1 MRTPTLLSFLSDV
14 ETPVSLF
21 HKISAQERPEEPTA
35 FLFESTDGDTRLA
48 RFSFIGVFP
57 VKTVSFKSGQAQVR
71 DLASGET
78 VTVDYTN
85 PLSVLQIEL
94 AAYLKHAGLDP
105 QAAIPESLR
114 QFPFVGGWVGYMGYG
129 ATRYFDGIPQQPSD
143 PLGVPEG
150 YYGLYDTVVLY
161 DHLFRRIT
169 FVSYRPEAEARALWA
184 EIEGR
189 LQVEAPLTPLY
200 NLDTVANELTD
211 EAIFDSVTG
220 PFDAERFCQT
230 VAEAQAFIQEGQ
242 IFQIV
247 LSHRFSTPLTAQPFD
262 VYRTLQAINP
272 SPYAYYLKFPEFVY
286 LGSSPETFVTC
297 HNGQV
302 VLRALAGTRHRGATP
317 EEDQQLAVEL
327 VSNEKERAEH
337 QMLVDLGRND
347 LGRMCRPGSIRVG
360 EIGQVTRYTHVMHMA
375 TELSGT
381 LREDKTAY
389 DVFQSCFPRG
399 TVSGAPKIRA
409 MHLLSQLEP
418 EQRGIYSGV
427 VGYFD
432 FLGNMDGA
440 IAIRSALIQNGQAH
454 VNAGAGVV
462 YDSEP
467 AAEYQETRNKAKS
480 TLKAI
485 QVAQQL
491 ATNPPAQSET
501 NRDPRVPHPAH

>member
-1 MRTPTLLSFLSDV
+1 
-14 ETPVSLF
+14 
-21 HKISAQERPEEPTA
+21 
-35 FLFESTDGDTRLA
+35 
-48 RFSFIGVFP
+48 
-57 VKTVSFKSGQAQVR
+57 
-71 DLASGET
+71 
-78 VTVDYTN
+78 
-85 PLSVLQIEL
+85 
-94 AAYLKHAGLDP
+94 
-105 QAAIPESLR
+105 
-114 QFPFVGGWVGYMGYG
+114 
-129 ATRYFDGIPQQPSD
+129 
-143 PLGVPEG
+143 
-150 YYGLYDTVVLY
+150 
-161 DHLFRRIT
+161 
-169 FVSYRPEAEARALWA
+169 
-184 EIEGR
+184 
-189 LQVEAPLTPLY
+189 
-200 NLDTVANELTD
+200 
-211 EAIFDSVTG
+211 
-220 PFDAERFCQT
+220 
-230 VAEAQAFIQEGQ
+230 
-242 IFQIV
+242 
-247 LSHRFSTPLTAQPFD
+247 
-262 VYRTLQAINP
+262 
-272 SPYAYYLKFPEFVY
+272 
-286 LGSSPETFVTC
+286 
-297 HNGQV
+297 
-302 VLRALAGTRHRGATP
+302 
-317 EEDQQLAVEL
+317 
-327 VSNEKERAEH
+327 
-337 QMLVDLGRND
+337 
-347 LGRMCRPGSIRVG
+347 MCRPGSIRVG